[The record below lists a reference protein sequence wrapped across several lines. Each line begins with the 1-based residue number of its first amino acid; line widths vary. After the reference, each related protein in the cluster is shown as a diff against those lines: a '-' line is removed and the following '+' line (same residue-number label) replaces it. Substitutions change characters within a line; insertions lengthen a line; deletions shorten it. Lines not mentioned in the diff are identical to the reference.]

1 MTEPARTLDDIC
13 PSRRTVF
20 QGLLA
25 LGGVALVPGVIT
37 ACSSGGGES
46 GSDDTGDEEGGGI
59 TGEISAA
66 DVAVG
71 TAVVVELGD
80 DKVVVAQPTEGEYV
94 AFSAVCTHEGTDV
107 EAGDGMQLT
116 CPNHGSQY
124 DAADGAAVLK
134 GPATSPLRALDV
146 ALEGDQL
153 DCEIPQAETD
163 ELAFQPVGEHFGAI
177 GNVMRDE
184 FHRSFFSTQS
194 PSCSRPRLIRV

>member
-37 ACSSGGGES
+37 ACSSGGGD
-46 GSDDTGDEEGGGI
+46 SDDAAGDEEGGGI

-107 EAGDGMQLT
+107 EVSDGLELT

-124 DAADGAAVLK
+124 DAGDGAAVLK
-134 GPATSPLRALDV
+134 GPATNPLRALDV

-153 DCEIPQAETD
+153 
-163 ELAFQPVGEHFGAI
+163 VI
-177 GNVMRDE
+177 G
-184 FHRSFFSTQS
+184 
-194 PSCSRPRLIRV
+194 